1 MIFLDNRIR
10 TINVTGEAKM
20 TVPPD
25 CVKIPMVFEDTLKTY
40 DECLETCSSI
50 LNTLKNG
57 LKSLNFNDNDIK
69 TVDFRIS
76 PKYEY
81 NKGII
86 SGEKK
91 TLKGYSY
98 YNNLYIKF
106 RFEPQKV
113 SKVLEL
119 ISNLKTKPIFTVE
132 YTILDYTKVKNELL
146 KKAVETSKNNAQVI
160 ALGLGSTLGKAINV
174 DYHWSENSIPSRTFL
189 PRMKNRY
196 FMEDT
201 TQDNDDTS
209 MRSNYSLMKS
219 NETAP
224 AISIADI
231 TPEDIILKDTINV
244 VWEIL

>member
-1 MIFLDNRIR
+1 MEKTIR

-25 CVKIPMVFEDTLKTY
+25 CVKIPMTFEDTLKTY

-50 LNTLKNG
+50 LNSLKTG
-57 LKSLNFNDNDIK
+57 LKSLNFNDDDIK

-76 PKYEY
+76 PKYEH

-86 SGEKK
+86 SGEKR

-119 ISNLKTKPIFTVE
+119 ISSLKTKPIFTVQ

-174 DYHWSENSIPSRTFL
+174 DYHWSENSVPSQTFL

-196 FMEDT
+196 FMGVTDEDEYDKNT
-201 TQDNDDTS
+201 KS
-209 MRSNYSLMKS
+209 SYGLLKS
-219 NETAP
+219 NEDTST
-224 AISIADI
+224 ISIADI